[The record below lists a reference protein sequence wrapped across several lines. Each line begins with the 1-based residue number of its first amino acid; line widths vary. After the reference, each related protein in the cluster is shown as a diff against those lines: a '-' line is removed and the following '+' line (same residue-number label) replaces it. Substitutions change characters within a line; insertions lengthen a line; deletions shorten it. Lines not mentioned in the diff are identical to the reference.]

1 MSASVRCDD
10 LHLNDSKSNRVIF
23 VGVLSDVSVEV
34 GCAMVGFAFVKESV
48 MMAKAAVD
56 SALLPI
62 TALTGLMIGSE
73 ALETEVMNFT

>member
-1 MSASVRCDD
+1 
-10 LHLNDSKSNRVIF
+10 
-23 VGVLSDVSVEV
+23 
-34 GCAMVGFAFVKESV
+34 